1 MPLPERLAPGLV
13 SIYNLGQTGVADIVL
28 PPLDDKGVGLT
39 FGQIN
44 QIWNNIPMVANQWS
58 SVMFYTTDILASL
71 VYQDVRYVLIQEDK
85 ILLTEIPPL

>member
-1 MPLPERLAPGLV
+1 MGLPARLAPGIL

-44 QIWNNIPMVANQWS
+44 QIWNNIPMVANQWA

-71 VYQDVRYVLIQEDK
+71 VYNNVRYVLIKEGDV
-85 ILLTEIPPL
+85 LLTEIPPP

>member
-1 MPLPERLAPGLV
+1 MGLPARLGMGVV

-39 FGQIN
+39 FGQVEK
-44 QIWNNIPMVANQWS
+44 IWDDFPLFCRRWD

-71 VYQDVRYVLIQEDK
+71 VYNDVRYVLIQGNK
-85 ILLTEIPPL
+85 VLLTEIPPP